1 MPKGCKVCRSD
12 NVKEIDKA
20 IIEGETLQSIADK
33 YHFHISTIS
42 RHKSHIASKINTYSA
57 LVDAQEGGTV
67 LQRIDDL
74 LQRANNLLDKA
85 EDSGDVKT
93 ALIAIRE
100 VRGTLELLGKASGQL
115 APEKILVHVEPVLN
129 TLIMI
134 LKQEIQDSETLNR
147 ISERINTIDI

>member
-42 RHKSHIASKINTYSA
+42 RHKPHIASKINTYSA

>member
-1 MPKGCKVCRSD
+1 MPKGCKICRAD

-42 RHKSHIASKINTYSA
+42 RHKPHIASKINTYSA